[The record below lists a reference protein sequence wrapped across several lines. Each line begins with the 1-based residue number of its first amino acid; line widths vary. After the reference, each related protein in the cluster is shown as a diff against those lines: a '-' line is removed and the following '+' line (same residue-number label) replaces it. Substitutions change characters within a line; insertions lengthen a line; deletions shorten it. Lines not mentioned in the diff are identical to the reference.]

1 MDQTNVEGKTPHPT
15 QERIVAIDILR
26 GFALFGVLVA
36 NALAF
41 SYPFQ
46 VYAPLSFPELD
57 LDEVGRMTE
66 WLVRLF
72 VVGSFY
78 PLFSFLFGLGFSL
91 YLRKGDEA
99 LPLFRRRLA
108 ILLLIG
114 LIHAVFIWSGDI
126 LVTYALIG
134 FLLIAFRRQSDKAL
148 LVWMTVLTAWTFA
161 TVWLLGSSENGLPL
175 SYIEQATRA
184 YGAGSYP
191 GATRQRLTDTG
202 LTLLNLP
209 VAGPQILAFFLGGLL
224 LGRQTYLEDT
234 VKHHFW
240 QRVCLVSFLVGVPI
254 VGLHAFL
261 VLRPDPV
268 PSFLS
273 ALDLTLGSPALG
285 FGYLAGLA
293 LCLTPSV
300 QRRLRSLAAV
310 GRMALTN
317 YLMQS
322 VIFTLIFCG
331 YGGGLYGE
339 VNPLWGVML
348 AFVIFP
354 LQMMLSHWWLRRF
367 RYGPVE
373 WGWRCL
379 TYGRWLTTGTK
390 AR

>member
-1 MDQTNVEGKTPHPT
+1 MDQTNVEGKTPRPT
-15 QERIVAIDILR
+15 QERIVTIDILR

-36 NALAF
+36 NALIF

-46 VYAPLSFPELD
+46 FYAPISFPELD
-57 LDEVGRMTE
+57 EVGRLTE

-126 LVTYALIG
+126 LVTYALVG
-134 FLLIAFRRQSDKAL
+134 FSLIAFRRQSDKAL
-148 LVWMTVLTAWTFA
+148 LGWIMALTVWTFA
-161 TVWLLGSSENGLPL
+161 VVWLLAGSEDGFAL

-184 YGAGSYP
+184 YGTGSYLE
-191 GATRQRLTDTG
+191 AIRQRLADTG

-224 LGRQTYLEDT
+224 LGRQKRFEEAA
-234 VKHHFW
+234 KHRLFW
-240 QRVCLVSFLVGVPI
+240 QRACLVSSLVGVPI
-254 VGLHAFL
+254 VGLHAFF
-261 VLRPDPV
+261 VSHSAPV
-268 PSFLS
+268 SSFLS
-273 ALDLTLGSPALG
+273 ALDFTLGSPALG
-285 FGYLAGLA
+285 FGYLAGLS

-317 YLMQS
+317 YLVQS
-322 VIFTLIFCG
+322 VMFTLTFYG
-331 YGGGLYGE
+331 YGGGLYGQ
-339 VNPLWGVML
+339 VSPAWSILL
-348 AFVIFP
+348 ALIIFP

-367 RYGPVE
+367 RYGPAE
-373 WGWRCL
+373 WVWRCL
-379 TYGRWLTTGTK
+379 TYGRWFKLK
-390 AR
+390 R

>member
-15 QERIVAIDILR
+15 QERVVTIDILR

-36 NALAF
+36 NALVF

-46 VYAPLSFPELD
+46 FYAPLSFPE

-114 LIHAVFIWSGDI
+114 FIHAVFIWSGDI
-126 LVTYALIG
+126 LVTYALVG
-134 FLLIAFRRQSDKAL
+134 FSLIVFRRQSDEAL
-148 LVWMTVLTAWTFA
+148 LVWIVLLTAWTFLV
-161 TVWLLGSSENGLPL
+161 VWLSGRSGNGFPL

-184 YGAGSYP
+184 YGAGSYLE
-191 GATRQRLTDTG
+191 ATQQRLTDTG

-224 LGRQTYLEDT
+224 LGRQNYLEDT
-234 VKHHFW
+234 VKHRLFW
-240 QRVCLVSFLVGVPI
+240 QRACLVSLLVGVPI
-254 VGLHAFL
+254 VGLPAFPRVAFGSCL
-261 VLRPDPV
+261 ELSFCFGPSRSEVRLWGSGIWRASLYVLPQACNVISDRSPRWGV
-268 PSFLS
+268 WRSRTTSCSRLS
-273 ALDLTLGSPALG
+273 LHSSTTAM
-285 FGYLAGLA
+285 
-293 LCLTPSV
+293 
-300 QRRLRSLAAV
+300 AAV
-310 GRMALTN
+310 CT
-317 YLMQS
+317 
-322 VIFTLIFCG
+322 
-331 YGGGLYGE
+331 
-339 VNPLWGVML
+339 
-348 AFVIFP
+348 
-354 LQMMLSHWWLRRF
+354 
-367 RYGPVE
+367 
-373 WGWRCL
+373 
-379 TYGRWLTTGTK
+379 

>member
-1 MDQTNVEGKTPHPT
+1 MDQTNVEGKTPRPT

-46 VYAPLSFPELD
+46 FYAPLSFPELD
-57 LDEVGRMTE
+57 EVGRLTE
-66 WLVRLF
+66 GLVRVL

-78 PLFSFLFGLGFSL
+78 PLFSLLFGLGFAL
-91 YLRKGDEA
+91 YLRKGDEV
-99 LPLFRRRLA
+99 LPLFRRRLV

-134 FLLIAFRRQSDKAL
+134 LLLIPFTRQSDKAL

-161 TVWLLGSSENGLPL
+161 TEWLLGSSEDGFAL

-184 YGAGSYP
+184 YGTGSYLE
-191 GATRQRLTDTG
+191 AIRQRLADTG

-234 VKHHFW
+234 VKHRFFW
-240 QRVCLVSFLVGVPI
+240 QRACLVSFLIGVPI

-261 VLRPDPV
+261 VLHSAPV
-268 PSFLS
+268 SSFLS

-322 VIFTLIFCG
+322 VIFTLIFYG

-339 VNPLWGVML
+339 VTPIWSVML
-348 AFVIFP
+348 ASVVFP
-354 LQMMLSHWWLRRF
+354 LQMVLSHWWLRRF

-379 TYGRWLTTGTK
+379 TYGRWFKLRK
-390 AR
+390 

>member
-1 MDQTNVEGKTPHPT
+1 MEQTNLKDNALRPA

-26 GFALFGVLVA
+26 GFALFGVLIA
-36 NALAF
+36 NALVF

-46 VYAPLSFPELD
+46 FYAPLDFPE
-57 LDEVGRMTE
+57 LDEVGRVTE
-66 WLVRLF
+66 GLVRVLI
-72 VVGSFY
+72 VGSFY

-91 YLRKGDEA
+91 YLRKRDEA

-134 FLLIAFRRQSDKAL
+134 FLLIPFRRQSDRTL
-148 LVWMTVLTAWTFA
+148 LVWMAALTVWTFLV
-161 TVWLLGSSENGLPL
+161 VWLLEGSEDGFAL
-175 SYIEQATRA
+175 SYVEHATRA
-184 YGAGSYP
+184 YGEGDYFQ
-191 GATRQRLTDTG
+191 TTVQRLSDTG

-209 VAGPQILAFFLGGLL
+209 VAGPQILTFFLGGLL
-224 LGRQTYLEDT
+224 LGRQNYLEDT
-234 VKHHFW
+234 VKHRLFW
-240 QRVCLVSFLVGVPI
+240 QQACLVSFLVGVPI
-254 VGLHAFL
+254 VGLHAFF
-261 VLRPDPV
+261 VSHSAPV
-268 PSFLS
+268 SSFLS

-285 FGYLAGLA
+285 FGYLAGLS

-300 QRRLRSLAAV
+300 QRHLRPLAAV
-310 GRMALTN
+310 GRIALTN
-317 YLMQS
+317 HLVQS
-322 VIFTLIFCG
+322 VMFTLTFYG

-339 VNPLWGVML
+339 VSPAWSILL
-348 AFVIFP
+348 ALIIFP

-379 TYGRWLTTGTK
+379 TYGRWFKLK
-390 AR
+390 R

>member
-1 MDQTNVEGKTPHPT
+1 MDQTNVEGKTPRPT
-15 QERIVAIDILR
+15 QERIVTIDILR

-46 VYAPLSFPELD
+46 FYAPISFPELD
-57 LDEVGRMTE
+57 EVGRLTE

-126 LVTYALIG
+126 LVTYALVG
-134 FLLIAFRRQSDKAL
+134 FSLIAFRRQSDKAL
-148 LVWMTVLTAWTFA
+148 LGWIMALTVWTFA
-161 TVWLLGSSENGLPL
+161 VVWLLAGSEDGFAL

-184 YGAGSYP
+184 YGTGSYLE
-191 GATRQRLTDTG
+191 AIQQRLADTG

-224 LGRQTYLEDT
+224 LGRQNYLEDT
-234 VKHHFW
+234 VKHRLFW
-240 QRVCLVSFLVGVPI
+240 QQACLVGLLIGVPT
-254 VGLHAFL
+254 VGAHAFSL
-261 VLRPDPV
+261 LHLDPV
-268 PSFLS
+268 PRFLS

-285 FGYLAGLA
+285 FGYLTGLS

-300 QRRLRSLAAV
+300 QRHLRPLAAV
-310 GRMALTN
+310 GRIALTN
-317 YLMQS
+317 HLVQS
-322 VIFTLIFCG
+322 VMFTLTFYG

-339 VNPLWGVML
+339 VSPAWSILL
-348 AFVIFP
+348 ALIIFP

-379 TYGRWLTTGTK
+379 TYGRWFKLK
-390 AR
+390 R